1 MDRHKKFAWNFESSL
16 LEPYIYFMVLYST
29 FCTIFSDVIP
39 ILFSIG
45 YNIAFDQ
52 TVITMRRNL
61 RKGDTYI
68 N

>member
-1 MDRHKKFAWNFESSL
+1 MDRHKKFALNFESSL

-29 FCTIFSDVIP
+29 FCTIFSDV